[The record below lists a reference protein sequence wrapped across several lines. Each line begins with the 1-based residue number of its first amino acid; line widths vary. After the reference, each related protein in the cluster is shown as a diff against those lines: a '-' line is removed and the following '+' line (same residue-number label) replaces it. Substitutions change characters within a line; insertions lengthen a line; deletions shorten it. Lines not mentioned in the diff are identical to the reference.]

1 MVWFDFLC
9 YVACTRSNTICY
21 SRYMPI
27 YYAHILTYQMKSSL
41 GLTPP
46 STHTEALPL
55 GGLQCRRKLW
65 ASAMVGSTYQPTE
78 LHYGAK
84 TIFKPLQTLQEYVLA
99 NLSYH
104 LILLQ
109 YTDSLF
115 VCLFVCSLYKFAPL
129 QGMPQNALCPLMRS
143 RAIFLWD
150 RGWLTTYAV
159 DENRPPVFFYS
170 GVRDTIFIPRV
181 AWLPQRSSLI
191 LVVSEHS
198 RPLRKTQNVF
208 YGNDLWQSALWQKT
222 VRYFLGGGPTY
233 IYNVHLTNTHA
244 S

>member
-65 ASAMVGSTYQPTE
+65 ASAMVGSTYQPTK

-99 NLSYH
+99 NLPYH

-115 VCLFVCSLYKFAPL
+115 VCLFVCLFVPYTNLHRCKKCL
-129 QGMPQNALCPLMRS
+129 KLLCALWWGLGPCYY
-143 RAIFLWD
+143 
-150 RGWLTTYAV
+150 GT
-159 DENRPPVFFYS
+159 
-170 GVRDTIFIPRV
+170 GVR
-181 AWLPQRSSLI
+181 LPMLWTKIVHQYFLFWGH
-191 LVVSEHS
+191 VS
-198 RPLRKTQNVF
+198 P
-208 YGNDLWQSALWQKT
+208 DLWA
-222 VRYFLGGGPTY
+222 P
-233 IYNVHLTNTHA
+233 
-244 S
+244 